1 MNNFFKIKHGFS
13 LMEMMV
19 VMLIVS
25 VVLALSAPMITKKA
39 LGSAGAG
46 ANLWTNLTGG
56 NIGYN
61 IQGEDRSI
69 IIGTGA
75 TGADAAETALGTQA
89 PRLAIHSDTVNNPH
103 LALVYK
109 TSGGYNYAC
118 GISFNRNL
126 LIGNS
131 STTAAGSDGIV
142 MGNSAKIDGQGS
154 IAIGYSANTDGDF
167 GVGVGYSATAAK
179 NASAVGYSATAG
191 GNSTA
196 IGQSASASGGG
207 IAIGQNASSSGG
219 ISIGATGASLNTVV
233 LGTSNYTVM
242 VPKDL
247 SVAGTMALNNRADVE
262 QDLDNIESDIDDLNS
277 AVVGGD
283 ISSYTNPYSLN
294 SRVSTLEGQVASI
307 SGKVE
312 DIEDQIGDLDNKV
325 SQAASAANSAGNY
338 ANLAKKYY
346 NWARDEYSNA
356 ASKADDASSYAS
368 EAKGYR
374 DEAKQ
379 YAEQAQDAANSV
391 ESSDRRLK
399 SITGENS
406 DSIDKIRTL
415 KVYDYTFKKDP
426 NHTPH
431 VGIMAQDLQKVFP
444 NAVRKGDDGYLKIR
458 KEDMFY
464 AMLNAVKE
472 FDRIITKLKEQFS
485 AALEIVNSNAEKIEE
500 LTIQVNNQQKEIDA
514 LKKEVAELRRLLKL

>member
-1 MNNFFKIKHGFS
+1 
-13 LMEMMV
+13 MEMMV

-167 GVGVGYSATAAK
+167 GVGVGYSATAKK
-179 NASAVGYSATAG
+179 NASAVGYSATASE
-191 GNSTA
+191 NSTA
-196 IGQSASASGGG
+196 IGQSASASSGG
-207 IAIGQNASSSGG
+207 IAIGRSAQSSGG
-219 ISIGATGASLNTVV
+219 ISIGATGASSDTVV
-233 LGTSNYTVM
+233 LGGTSGWRVM
-242 VPKDL
+242 VPNNL
-247 SVAGTMALNNRADVE
+247 SVAGTMALNDRADVE

-294 SRVSTLEGQVASI
+294 SRVSTLEGQVDTI

-325 SQAASAANSAGNY
+325 SQAASAANIAQDY
-338 ANLAKKYY
+338 ADDARKYY
-346 NWARDEYSNA
+346 NWARDEYLNA
-356 ASKADDASSYAS
+356 SSEADDASSYAS

-374 DEAKQ
+374 DQAKQ
-379 YAEQAQDAANSV
+379 YAEQAKDAAD